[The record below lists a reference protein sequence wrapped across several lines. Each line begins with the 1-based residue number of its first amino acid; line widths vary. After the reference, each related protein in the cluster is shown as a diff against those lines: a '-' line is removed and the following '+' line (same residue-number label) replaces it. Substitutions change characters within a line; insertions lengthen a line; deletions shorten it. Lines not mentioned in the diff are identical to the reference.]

1 VAVPITRGSLQAV
14 FQRAVRKSGLH
25 KKAHVHNLRHS
36 SATQLL
42 EDGVNLRIIQEEPR
56 TQERKTTAIYTHLTR
71 EIREAATD
79 PINLL
84 MQRR

>member
-1 VAVPITRGSLQAV
+1 MAVPITRGSLQAV

-42 EDGVNLRIIQEEPR
+42 EDGVNLRIIQENLGHKSP
-56 TQERKTTAIYTHLTR
+56 KTTAIYTHLTR
-71 EIREAATD
+71 EIRETATD
-79 PINLL
+79 PINRL
-84 MQRR
+84 MQRS